1 MMAAIRTIMLATDL
15 GASSEAAT
23 DEAIALARG
32 LGATLLVAKVIDP
45 KQRWGTG
52 YPQRADQ
59 LRDRDGARLQA
70 VVTRARELGVQA
82 TFLLWQGEVGETVV
96 AAAEAE
102 RVDLVV
108 VGTRRF
114 DVLRRLLIGSVSEF
128 VIRHA
133 PCPVLVVPPLR
144 ADMAA

>member
-45 KQRWGTG
+45 KQRWGIG